1 MEDILEETTKYTKK
15 VETLE
20 LQLCPELIEEN
31 YLTNFANTLK
41 DIRKK
46 IFDTYAVPLP
56 PIKITCCDKPFSNP
70 KVQIKIFIIGYCIR
84 EIVKKEKASQI
95 PDIIYNSIK
104 HNLPRCIT
112 ATTIEK
118 IYDEVQKDNPTL
130 INMLKSFTNSYPAV
144 RRVLRELVAEYI
156 PINNMPLILE
166 SILECY
172 AQYNLD
178 YKNYWRLL
186 AAARIELAPAFITEL
201 LNSNREFICFN
212 VSKEIKEYFEYT
224 YDDKCE
230 EGFMKS
236 FIEEIDKIL
245 KDNSSATLV
254 LDLNDERRHYYRYIL
269 KPFFPDLRVIRKSE
283 LTKAKDF
290 SPLSIKVIKTIDI
303 PIPKPEVPVVN
314 KTPEKKFSSIIKR
327 IKKIFKKK

>member
-31 YLTNFANTLK
+31 YLTNLANTLK

-84 EIVKKEKASQI
+84 EIVIKEKASQI
-95 PDIIYNSIK
+95 PDIIYTSIK
-104 HNLPRCIT
+104 YNLPRCIT
-112 ATTIEK
+112 ATTIEN

-130 INMLKSFTNSYPAV
+130 IITLKSFTNSYAAV

-156 PINNMPLILE
+156 PINNIPLILE

-172 AQYNLD
+172 AQHDINYIS
-178 YKNYWRLL
+178 YWRLL
-186 AAARIELAPAFITEL
+186 DAARMELAPAFITEL

-212 VSKEIKEYFEYT
+212 VSKEINSYFEYNSN
-224 YDDKCE
+224 DNCE

-236 FIEEIDKIL
+236 FIEEIGKIL
-245 KDNSSATLV
+245 KGNPNVALV
-254 LDLNDERRHYYRYIL
+254 LDLNDERRHYYHYIL
-269 KPFFPDLRVIRKSE
+269 KPFFPDLRVIKKSE

-290 SPLSIKVIKTIDI
+290 SPLSIRVIKTIDT
-303 PIPKPEVPVVN
+303 PIPKKEESAISRP
-314 KTPEKKFSSIIKR
+314 PEKKFSSIRKR
-327 IKKIFKKK
+327 IEKILKKK